1 VKRQFLLW
9 LLVLPVAIC
18 SVSSAHPALAEEEL
32 IVSAAAS
39 LSNAFTDIGKKFESL
54 NPGIKVVLNF
64 AASGALLQQ
73 IDKGAPVDVFAS
85 ADQKTMDQAQEKK
98 LILPDTR
105 KNFANNELVLIV
117 PKGAKLP
124 IKTVKDLTLKEV
136 TRVSLGN
143 PDSVPAGR
151 YTQEAL
157 QNEGLREPLSPKF
170 INGESVR
177 QVLDYVSRGEV
188 DAGFVFLT
196 DATIAKDKVEVVT
209 IVANHKPILYP
220 IAVIEASKKRE
231 LAQRF
236 VGFVMSQEGQQILF
250 RYGFGKP

>member
-39 LSNAFTDIGKKFESL
+39 LNNAFTDTGRKFESL
-54 NPGIKVVLNF
+54 NSGVKVIFNF

-98 LILPDTR
+98 LILADTR
-105 KNFANNELVLIV
+105 KNFVSNGLVLIV

-124 IKTVKDLTLKEV
+124 IKAIEDLRLKEV
-136 TRVSLGN
+136 TKVSLGN

-157 QNEGLREPLSPKF
+157 QNEGLWEPLSPKF

-188 DAGFVFLT
+188 DAGFVFST
-196 DATIAKDKVEVVT
+196 DAAIAKDKVEVVA
-209 IVANHKPILYP
+209 ILANHKPILYP
-220 IAVIEASKKRE
+220 IAVIEASKNRE

-236 VGFVMSQEGQQILF
+236 VGFVMSQEGQLLLSL
-250 RYGFGKP
+250 YGFGKP

>member
-1 VKRQFLLW
+1 MKRQFLLW
-9 LLVLPVAIC
+9 FLVLSVVIW
-18 SVSSAHPALAEEEL
+18 SVSGAHPALGEEEL

-39 LSNAFTDIGKKFESL
+39 LSNAFTDIGKKFETL
-54 NPGIKVVLNF
+54 NSGVKVISNF

-98 LILPDTR
+98 LILPESR

-124 IKTVKDLTLKEV
+124 IKAIKDLTLKEV
-136 TRVSLGN
+136 TKISLGN

-157 QNEGLREPLSPKF
+157 KNEGLWEALSPKL

-188 DAGFVFLT
+188 DAGFVFST
-196 DATIAKDKVEVVT
+196 DAGIAKDKVEVVAT
-209 IVANHKPILYP
+209 VANHKPILYP

-236 VGFVMSQEGQQILF
+236 IGFVMSQEGQQILF